1 MIAENRIKLGIID
14 DEQLIVQLLENFF
27 AQQDGF
33 DVVLTA
39 YDGASLLS
47 YLDTENT
54 CLPDILLLDLKMPEL
69 DGMALTDIIHQK
81 YPDIKIIVISSY
93 YNESFIGHM
102 LKLGA
107 SAFLPKGIFPE
118 DLIEIIDTVF
128 HKGYYFSSKQVEV
141 MKGQLKNNI
150 PKPQISPV
158 LNITEREEEILRLIC
173 QQYTAEEIAEKL
185 FISKRTVEGHKNRI
199 LDKTG
204 AKNTAGLVIFAVQNK
219 IVELSK
225 L

>member
-1 MIAENRIKLGIID
+1 MIEDNIIKLCIID

-27 AQQDGF
+27 AQQDRF
-33 DVVLTA
+33 DVVLAT
-39 YDGASLLS
+39 YNGINLLN
-47 YLDTENT
+47 YLESENT
-54 CLPDILLLDLKMPEL
+54 CLPDILLMDLKMPQR
-69 DGMALTDIIHQK
+69 DGMELTDLIHQK
-81 YPDIKIIVISSY
+81 YPEIKIIIISSY
-93 YNESFIGHM
+93 YNESSTGYM

-118 DLIEIIDTVF
+118 DLMEVIEIVF
-128 HKGYYFSSKQVEV
+128 NKGYYFSCEQVEV

-150 PKPQISPV
+150 PKPQISSV
-158 LNITEREEEILRLIC
+158 FNITEREEEILRLIC
-173 QQYTAEEIAEKL
+173 QQYTAEEIAKKL